1 MINNSSRQTHS
12 VSPSRETFKKVAIVH
27 EMLVKLG
34 GAERVLKTLTEMFPE
49 APVYTL
55 FYNEK
60 KCGREFLNTQIK
72 TSFLQKYVNW
82 KFPYQFLIRKMPL
95 AIESF
100 DFSDYD
106 LVISSSSAFAHG
118 IITNLETKHVCYC
131 HSPMRYA
138 WDYTNEYKKEKGGKF
153 KQFLISWLLHKVRI
167 WDQIAASRVDQ
178 YLANST
184 NVQKRIQKYYHTDSK
199 VIFPPVSLDRFKV
212 TSEHQNYYLIVS
224 ALTGFKRLDLA
235 IEAFNQLGEKLIIIG
250 DGAERKNL
258 QKIANQN
265 IDFKGRLPDS
275 EVTEYLQNCKA
286 LIFPGEED
294 FGITPVEAMACGKPV
309 LGYGKGG
316 LVETVLPSKTGEFFT
331 ELSVK
336 SFLKGFEKMNQNYVK
351 YNVKEIRK
359 QAEKFSEEKFKEEIL
374 GFIKKIN

>member
-1 MINNSSRQTHS
+1 M
-12 VSPSRETFKKVAIVH
+12 PKVAIVH

-34 GAERVLKTLTEMFPE
+34 GAERVLKVLTQMFPE

-55 FYNEK
+55 FYDQK
-60 KCGREFLNTQIK
+60 KCGNEFADTEVR

-118 IITNLETKHVCYC
+118 IVTNLETKHLCYC

-138 WDYTNEYKKEKGGKF
+138 WDYTNEYKKEKGGKL
-153 KQFLISWLLHKVRI
+153 KQFLISWLLHKVRM
-167 WDQIAASRVDQ
+167 WDQIAANRVDQ
-178 YLANST
+178 YIANST
-184 NVQKRIQKYYHTDSK
+184 NVQKRIQKYYRMNSQ
-199 VIFPPVSLDRFKV
+199 VIYPPVKLERFKV
-212 TSEHQNYYLIVS
+212 KKERQNYYLIVS
-224 ALTGFKRLDLA
+224 ALSGFKRIDLA
-235 IEAFNQLGEKLIIIG
+235 IKAFNQLGEKLIVIG
-250 DGAERKNL
+250 DGQERKNL
-258 QKIANQN
+258 EKIGDDN
-265 IDFKGRLPDS
+265 IEFKGRLPDD
-275 EVTEYLQNCKA
+275 EVTKYMQNCKA

-316 LVETVLPSKTGEFFT
+316 LLETVLSGKTGEFFDKLT
-331 ELSVK
+331 VE
-336 SFLKGFEKMNQNYVK
+336 SFIKGFEKLNKNYLK
-351 YNVKEIRK
+351 YDANEIRK
-359 QAEKFSEEKFKEEIL
+359 QAEKFSEGRFREEIM
-374 GFIKKIN
+374 KSVSKASP

>member
-1 MINNSSRQTHS
+1 ML
-12 VSPSRETFKKVAIVH
+12 KVAIVH

-34 GAERVLKTLTEMFPE
+34 GAERVLKTLTEMFPK
-49 APVYTL
+49 APIYTL
-55 FYNEK
+55 FYNQK
-60 KCGREFLNTQIK
+60 KCGSEFSGVKIK

-82 KFPYQFLIRKMPL
+82 KFPYQLLIRKIPL

-100 DFSDYD
+100 DFSDYE

-153 KQFLISWLLHKVRI
+153 KQFLISWLLHNVRI

-235 IEAFNQLGEKLIIIG
+235 IEAFNKLGKKLIIIG

-265 IDFKGRLPDS
+265 IDFKGRLSD
-275 EVTEYLQNCKA
+275 EKVAEYLQNCKA